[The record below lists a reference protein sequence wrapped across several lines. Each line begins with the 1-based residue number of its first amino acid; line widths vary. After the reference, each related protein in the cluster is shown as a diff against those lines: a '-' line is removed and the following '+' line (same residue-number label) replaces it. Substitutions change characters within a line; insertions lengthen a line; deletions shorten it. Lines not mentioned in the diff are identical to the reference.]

1 MTLNTLTIVDNK
13 TNVYQ
18 NILTYHYIFII
29 LTKDD
34 DAIER
39 QKLTM
44 DSHCGLSQRRY
55 MYSTSR
61 GRS

>member
-1 MTLNTLTIVDNK
+1 MTLNTQTIVDNK

-34 DAIER
+34 EAIER
-39 QKLTM
+39 QKLTV
-44 DSHCGLSQRRY
+44 D
-55 MYSTSR
+55 SR
-61 GRS
+61 GGLPQGR